1 MSGHSKWSTIKRKK
15 GALDQKRS
23 KIFGKLI
30 REISVAARLG
40 GPDPESNA
48 RLRAAVATARTENMP
63 MENIKRAIEKVTGS
77 GAAEDY
83 VEVVYEG
90 YGPSGA
96 AILIDVMTDN
106 KNRTAGEI
114 RHIFTRH
121 GGNLGSSNCVAWMFE
136 RKAYISVDK
145 SLAAEDRLMEIG
157 LEAGADD
164 IKDGDDVWEIY
175 SAPEKF
181 EAIMQALEKAKI
193 NTVEAKIAKVPENIT
208 TLSEK
213 DADKLMNLL
222 DALEDLDDV
231 QNVWSNFDI
240 AE

>member
-15 GALDQKRS
+15 GAADQKRS

-40 GPDPESNA
+40 GGDPEGNA
-48 RLRAAVATARTENMP
+48 RLRAAIATARTENMP
-63 MENIKRAIEKVTGS
+63 VDNIKRAIEKVTVGS
-77 GAAEDY
+77 GAEDY

-90 YGPSGA
+90 YGAGGA

-114 RHIFTRH
+114 RHVFSKH

-136 RKAYISVDK
+136 RKAYITVDK
-145 SLAAEDRLMEIG
+145 KDASEDKLMEIV

-164 IKDGDDVWEIY
+164 LKDGDDVWEIF
-175 SAPEKF
+175 SASDKF
-181 EAIMQALEKAKI
+181 DDIIVALEKAKI
-193 NTVEAKIAKVPENIT
+193 NTVEAKLAKIPQNFT
-208 TLSEK
+208 TISEK
-213 DADKLMNLL
+213 DAEKLMNLL
-222 DALEDLDDV
+222 EAIEDLDDV
-231 QNVWSNFDI
+231 QNVWTNFDT
-240 AE
+240 AD

>member
-23 KIFGKLI
+23 KVFGKLI

-83 VEVVYEG
+83 VEVVYEA

-136 RKAYISVDK
+136 RKAYITVDK
-145 SLAAEDRLMEIG
+145 SLAAEDKLMEIV

-164 IKDGDDVWEIY
+164 MKDGDDVWEIY

-181 EAIMQALEKAKI
+181 DAITQALEKAKI
-193 NTVEAKIAKVPENIT
+193 NTVEAKIAKVPENTT

-213 DADKLMNLL
+213 EADKLMNLL

>member
-63 MENIKRAIEKVTGS
+63 LENIKRAIEKVTSS

-114 RHIFTRH
+114 RHIFTKH

-145 SLAAEDRLMEIG
+145 CIVTEDKLMEIV

-164 IKDGDDVWEIY
+164 MKDGDDVWEIY
-175 SAPEKF
+175 SAPEKLDV
-181 EAIMQALEKAKI
+181 IIQALEKAKI
-193 NTVEAKIAKVPENIT
+193 NTVEAKIAKVPENTT

-213 DADKLMNLL
+213 DADKLINLL
-222 DALEDLDDV
+222 DALEDLDDI

>member
-23 KIFGKLI
+23 KVFGKLI

-40 GPDPESNA
+40 GSDPESNA

-63 MENIKRAIEKVTGS
+63 METIKRAIEKVTGS

-83 VEVVYEG
+83 VEVVYEA

-136 RKAYISVDK
+136 RKAYITVDK
-145 SLAAEDRLMEIG
+145 SLVEEDKLMEIV

-164 IKDGDDVWEIY
+164 MKDGDDVWEIY
-175 SAPEKF
+175 SASEKF
-181 EAIMQALEKAKI
+181 DAIMKALEKAKI
-193 NTVEAKIAKVPENIT
+193 NTVEAKIAKVPENTT

>member
-15 GALDQKRS
+15 GAADQKRS

-40 GPDPESNA
+40 GADPESNA
-48 RLRAAVATARTENMP
+48 RLRAAVATARSENMP
-63 MENIKRAIEKVTGS
+63 LENIKRAVEKVTGS
-77 GAAEDY
+77 GASEDY

-90 YGPSGA
+90 YGAGGA

-114 RHIFTRH
+114 RHIFSKH

-136 RKAYISVDK
+136 RKAYITVDK
-145 SLAAEDRLMEIG
+145 ELVPEDKLMEIV
-157 LEAGADD
+157 LEAGGDD
-164 IKDGDDVWEIY
+164 LKDGDDVWEIY
-175 SAPEKF
+175 SAPDKF
-181 EAIMQALEKAKI
+181 DDIIEALEKAKI
-193 NTVEAKIAKVPENIT
+193 ATVEAKLAKVPQNLT
-208 TLSEK
+208 TLNEK
-213 DADKLMNLL
+213 EAEKLMNLL
-222 DALEDLDDV
+222 EAIEDLDDV